1 MYAFIRG
8 KVEYKDRDTVVLDAG
23 GVGYEI
29 LASTRT
35 LGSLPAVGET
45 ARVHT
50 YLHVREDAMQLF
62 GFDSKEE
69 KSMFLRL
76 LGVTGVGP
84 KLAMAILG
92 GMSVGELA
100 VALVSRDARAISRIP
115 GVGKKTA
122 ERLILE
128 LREGVAQEELTAGAA
143 SGGAGMPVG
152 GGAAAEA
159 ISGLM
164 ALGFSSIEATR
175 AVNAAG
181 DVGSAEDIIM
191 RALKALDRR

>member
-8 KVEYKDRDTVVLDAG
+8 KVESKERDTVVLDAG

-29 LASTRT
+29 MASTRT
-35 LGSLPAVGET
+35 LGGLPPTGET
-45 ARVHT
+45 ARVYT
-50 YLHVREDAMQLF
+50 YLYVREDAMQLF
-62 GFDSKEE
+62 GFATREE
-69 KSMFLRL
+69 KAMFLRL

-84 KLAMAILG
+84 KLAMAILS

-100 VALVSRDARAISRIP
+100 VALVNRDARAISRVP

-128 LREGVAQEELTAGAA
+128 LRESVGQDELAQGA
-143 SGGAGMPVG
+143 SGAVGMPSA
-152 GGAAAEA
+152 GGAANEA

-164 ALGFSSIEATR
+164 ALGFSSVEATR

-181 DVGSAEDIIM
+181 DVGSAEEIIL

>member
-29 LASTRT
+29 VASTRT
-35 LGSLPAVGET
+35 LGDLPAVGET
-45 ARVHT
+45 ARVYT
-50 YLHVREDAMQLF
+50 YLYVREDAMQLF
-62 GFDSKEE
+62 GFASREE
-69 KSMFLRL
+69 KAMFLRL

-128 LREGVAQEELTAGAA
+128 LREGVALEDLATGAT
-143 SGGAGMPVG
+143 GGAGMPVG

-181 DVGSAEDIIM
+181 DVGSAEEIIL